1 MYNST
6 KLVSFV
12 VFEQLLQQLPAVRQR
27 KMGRKRI
34 PKRALVNGILQVL
47 VNGVSWCKMAWCG
60 CSYVSCFRYF
70 QEVQRRGK
78 LKLIFRLLAHQNTNL
93 TIGSIDT
100 TTVPSFEFERGGG
113 WNGKDRVFG
122 TKISLFAD
130 RRGQPGDVMI
140 DKGNIHDKTFVEQ
153 HMKNTVGMRKKT
165 LNLDMHYMS
174 AALRRTLRN
183 KGIWVNMNVRT
194 QDYQRKR
201 GPKFRFD
208 KHIYTL
214 RFLIERLNGWI
225 KNFKRVRLRRDYH
238 VSSFKGF
245 VYLALIIILLR
256 RN

>member
-1 MYNST
+1 MYDIT
-6 KLVSFV
+6 KLVSIV
-12 VFEQLLQQLPAVRQR
+12 VFEKLIHQLPTLKQR
-27 KMGRKRI
+27 KMGRRRI
-34 PKRALVNGILQVL
+34 PKRALLNGILQVL
-47 VNGVSWCKMAWCG
+47 VNGVSWCKIAWCG

-70 QEVQRRGK
+70 QELQRRGK
-78 LKLIFRLLAHQNTNL
+78 LKFTFRLLSHQKTNL

-100 TTVPSFEFERGGG
+100 TTVASFEFQRGGG

-130 RRGQPGDVMI
+130 TKGQPSDVII
-140 DKGNIHDKTFVEQ
+140 DKGNIHDKNFVEK
-153 HMKNTVGMRKKT
+153 HMKNTAGMKKKK

-174 AALRRTLRN
+174 ADLRRNLRN
-183 KGIWVNMNVRT
+183 KGIWVNMKVRD
-194 QDYQRKR
+194 QDYHRKR

-208 KHIYTL
+208 EQIYNL

-225 KNFKRVRLRRDYH
+225 KNFKRVKFRRDYH
-238 VSSFKGF
+238 LSSFKAF